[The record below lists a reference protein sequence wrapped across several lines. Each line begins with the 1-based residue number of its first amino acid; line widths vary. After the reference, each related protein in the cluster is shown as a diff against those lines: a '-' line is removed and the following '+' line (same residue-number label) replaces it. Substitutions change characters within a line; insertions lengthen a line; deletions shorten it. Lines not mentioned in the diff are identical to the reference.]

1 VSRAGGRP
9 VASLADWSYLLYQLT
24 LRDLKARYKQTFLGP
39 FWVFGRPVVELVVY
53 VMVFGVFLR
62 APSDGVPY
70 GLFAY
75 SGIVLWTFVA
85 GGLSRGTR
93 SITAH
98 AGLVSQAVF
107 PKAVIP
113 LSALAGAAI
122 DALLAGTLLA
132 VWLAVRGA
140 SASLE
145 LLWVVPIAVI
155 VVAIVTGL
163 TLATSA
169 LSVFYRDVTHLVDV
183 GVRIWLL
190 LTPVAYAASVVPAPY
205 RRWYDFNPLVALFDT
220 LRRALFGGAVP
231 GPGALGYPVVVGG
244 VLLVAGALVFRYA
257 EPFFAESV

>member
-1 VSRAGGRP
+1 
-9 VASLADWSYLLYQLT
+9 
-24 LRDLKARYKQTFLGP
+24 
-39 FWVFGRPVVELVVY
+39 
-53 VMVFGVFLR
+53 M
-62 APSDGVPY
+62 
-70 GLFAY
+70 
-75 SGIVLWTFVA
+75 
-85 GGLSRGTR
+85 
-93 SITAH
+93 
-98 AGLVSQAVF
+98 
-107 PKAVIP
+107 
-113 LSALAGAAI
+113 
-122 DALLAGTLLA
+122 
-132 VWLAVRGA
+132 RGA

-220 LRRALFGGAVP
+220 LRRALFGGGVP